1 MNYFVVLFK
10 NKKKKKIIKKFI
22 TYKKSKSFYDSEMN
36 KSNLVIFDT
45 LVENGHPCNY
55 ELGLV
60 STNSSIDHPLYT
72 KDDLG
77 RNIRVFMENENMHLI
92 EVRPYKKEET
102 LFDIKNN
109 KKITSKTLIKNYLNT
124 NNLKIIYSL
133 NNKII
138 IQNDNDFNIFSLKT
152 ESETFRFLDCISN
165 FLINENRMDCL
176 VVKDNST
183 HQRKYLIKLL
193 SDNGFNKNLL
203 YRKCTTY
210 TKL

>member
-45 LVENGHPCNY
+45 LVENGRPCNY

-92 EVRPYKKEET
+92 EV
-102 LFDIKNN
+102 L
-109 KKITSKTLIKNYLNT
+109 SLIH
-124 NNLKIIYSL
+124 I
-133 NNKII
+133 
-138 IQNDNDFNIFSLKT
+138 
-152 ESETFRFLDCISN
+152 
-165 FLINENRMDCL
+165 
-176 VVKDNST
+176 
-183 HQRKYLIKLL
+183 
-193 SDNGFNKNLL
+193 
-203 YRKCTTY
+203 
-210 TKL
+210 